1 MPGKVCQ
8 IFFGNYTSTTT
19 ILDKNF
25 ETAPGNSE
33 IGKIV

>member
-1 MPGKVCQ
+1 MPGKVSQ

-19 ILDKNF
+19 ILDKKKL
-25 ETAPGNSE
+25 GNSE